1 MLRINE
7 ILIVEG
13 KYDAAKLA
21 NIVDTVILT
30 TGGFSIYKDDEKK
43 ALIKTLGK
51 KRGIVILTDSDAAG
65 FQIRHYIENIA
76 GGIPVKHAYIPEIA
90 GKEKRKTMPSKEG
103 TLGVEGIPDETIIKA
118 LVQSGVTTATP
129 KLQTSPITYTHLYE
143 LGLSGTAQSGIR
155 RRTLLQHIG
164 LPQKISKK
172 GLVSVLNNLYTLEE
186 LQSIATEKPAL
197 FFDFHGTLIYPNNP
211 WIDGAYEL
219 VTQYFPEENIAKETI
234 DRELHGKCLPWLEI
248 PSRDTRCLENQGGWW
263 AFCTARFTEM
273 FVRAGLPQEKAE
285 TIAPKIREYVLQ
297 PACHVLYPEAVS
309 TLQTLK
315 DRGYKCYMVSN
326 NFPEMQTLCETLG
339 IDTYFEEILVSA
351 KAGYAK
357 PRKEFFDLA
366 KQAAQNP
373 VYSVMIGDNPKDDI
387 DGAKK
392 EGFITVQVERY
403 PRSENADFYCN
414 SLQDL
419 LELFQ

>member
-13 KYDAAKLA
+13 KYDAAKLS

-30 TGGFSIYKDDEKK
+30 TNGFSIYKDDEKK
-43 ALIKTLGK
+43 ELIKTLGK

-76 GGIPVKHAYIPEIA
+76 NGIAVKHAYIPEVA
-90 GKEKRKTMPSKEG
+90 GKEKRKAIPSKEG
-103 TLGVEGIPDETIIKA
+103 TLGVEGVADEMIIKA
-118 LVQSGVTTATP
+118 IMQSGATTQAP
-129 KLQTSPITYTHLYE
+129 KLKTDPITYTDLYE
-143 LGLSGTAQSGIR
+143 LGLSGTAQSGLY
-155 RRTLLQHIG
+155 RRTLLQHLG

-172 GLVSVLNNLYTLEE
+172 GLVSVLNNLYTKEKLFA
-186 LQSIATEKPAL
+186 LATEKPVL

-219 VTQYFPEENIAKETI
+219 VTEYFPEENIAMEDI

-248 PSRDTRCLENQGGWW
+248 PSRDTRSLAQQGGWW

-273 FVRAGLPQEKAE
+273 FVRAGLPQSKAE
-285 TIAPKIREYVLQ
+285 VIAPKLRDYVLQ
-297 PACHVLYPEAVS
+297 PACHVLYPHAVS
-309 TLQTLK
+309 TLHALK
-315 DRGYKCYMVSN
+315 EKGYKCYMVSN
-326 NFPEMQTLCETLG
+326 NFPEMQELCETLG
-339 IDTYFEEILVSA
+339 IAGYFEDILVSA

-366 KQAAQNP
+366 KEVAGNP
-373 VYSVMIGDNPKDDI
+373 VYPVMIGDNPKDDI

-392 EGFITVQVERY
+392 EGFITVQMERY

-419 LELFQ
+419 LELF